1 MGATKTR
8 EHIPFRVRPML
19 ATLVP
24 EAFHRAGWVYEEKY
38 DGERILAYKEGAE
51 VRLLSRN
58 AKDYTARFAE
68 IAAAIAG
75 LLDRTLLF
83 DGEVIALDRHGVSR
97 FQLLQR
103 GANKPIYAVFDC
115 LYKDGRDLRNDPL
128 MARRGVLESVLGTTG
143 LLFVARRL
151 AENGLEAYRIA
162 KRRGYEGVVAKDS
175 SAPYIEGRSTKWLK
189 VKVRQE
195 EEFVIAGY
203 TAPSGSRKYF
213 GALLLGGYRGRE
225 LHYVGK
231 VGTGFSQPVLA
242 ALFKKFKSLV
252 QPTPSVVDPPREKH
266 ITYVAPRLVAQV
278 TFQEWTG
285 DGKLRQPVFL
295 GLRDDKDPHEC
306 VLAEGW
312 PQL

>member
-19 ATLVP
+19 ATLVS

-38 DGERILAYKEGAE
+38 DGERILAYKEGAD

-58 AKDYTARFAE
+58 TKDYTVRFAE
-68 IAAAIAG
+68 IAAAIAR
-75 LLDRTLLF
+75 LPARTLLF
-83 DGEVIALDRHGVSR
+83 DGEVIALDRQGVSR

-103 GANKPIYAVFDC
+103 GASKPIYAVFDC
-115 LYKDGRDLRNDPL
+115 LYKDGRDLRDDPL
-128 MARRGVLESVLGTTG
+128 SARRGVLESVLGTTG

-231 VGTGFSQPVLA
+231 VGTGFTQPVLA
-242 ALFKKFKSLV
+242 ALFKKFQPLV
-252 QPTPSVVDPPREKH
+252 QSKPSLVDPPREKH
-266 ITYVAPRLVAQV
+266 VTYVAPRLVAQIA
-278 TFQEWTG
+278 FQEWTAE
-285 DGKLRQPVFL
+285 GKLRQPVFL
-295 GLRDDKDPHEC
+295 GLRDDKDPREC
-306 VLAEGW
+306 VLPEGW

>member
-19 ATLVP
+19 ATLVS

-83 DGEVIALDRHGVSR
+83 DGEVIALDRHGVSH

-103 GANKPIYAVFDC
+103 GASKPIYAVFDC

-295 GLRDDKDPHEC
+295 GLRDDKDPREC
-306 VLAEGW
+306 VLPEGW

>member
-1 MGATKTR
+1 MSA
-8 EHIPFRVRPML
+8 
-19 ATLVP
+19 
-24 EAFHRAGWVYEEKY
+24 
-38 DGERILAYKEGAE
+38 
-51 VRLLSRN
+51 
-58 AKDYTARFAE
+58 
-68 IAAAIAG
+68 
-75 LLDRTLLF
+75 RTLLF

-103 GANKPIYAVFDC
+103 GASKPIYAVFDC
-115 LYKDGRDLRNDPL
+115 LYKDGRDLRSDPL
-128 MARRGVLESVLGTTG
+128 SARRVVLESLLGMTG

-189 VKVRQE
+189 VKVREE

-242 ALFKKFKSLV
+242 ALFKKFQSLVHSKPSLV
-252 QPTPSVVDPPREKH
+252 QSAARKAYHLQSRRGSWRRSPSRNGP
-266 ITYVAPRLVAQV
+266 A
-278 TFQEWTG
+278 TG
-285 DGKLRQPVFL
+285 SFASRSFS
-295 GLRDDKDPHEC
+295 GLRDDKDPRERG
-306 VLAEGW
+306 APEGW
-312 PQL
+312 PHL

>member
-1 MGATKTR
+1 
-8 EHIPFRVRPML
+8 
-19 ATLVP
+19 
-24 EAFHRAGWVYEEKY
+24 
-38 DGERILAYKEGAE
+38 
-51 VRLLSRN
+51 
-58 AKDYTARFAE
+58 
-68 IAAAIAG
+68 
-75 LLDRTLLF
+75 
-83 DGEVIALDRHGVSR
+83 VIALDRHGVSR

-103 GANKPIYAVFDC
+103 GASKPIYAVFDC
-115 LYKDGRDLRNDPL
+115 LYKDGRDLRDDSL
-128 MARRGVLESVLGTTG
+128 SARRGVLESVLGTTG

-231 VGTGFSQPVLA
+231 VGTGFTQPILA
-242 ALFKKFKSLV
+242 ALFKKFQPLV
-252 QPTPSVVDPPREKH
+252 QSKPSLVDPPREKH
-266 ITYVAPRLVAQV
+266 VTYVAPRLVAQIA
-278 TFQEWTG
+278 FQEWTAE
-285 DGKLRQPVFL
+285 GKLRQPVFL
-295 GLRDDKDPHEC
+295 GLRDDKDPREC
-306 VLAEGW
+306 VLPEGW

>member
-1 MGATKTR
+1 MGALKTR
-8 EHIPFRVRPML
+8 GHIPFRVRPML

-24 EAFHRAGWVYEEKY
+24 EVFHRAGWVYEEKY

-75 LLDRTLLF
+75 LSDRTLLF

-103 GANKPIYAVFDC
+103 GASQPIYAVFDC

-175 SAPYIEGRSTKWLK
+175 SAPYIEGRSSKWLK

-195 EEFVIAGY
+195 
-203 TAPSGSRKYF
+203 
-213 GALLLGGYRGRE
+213 
-225 LHYVGK
+225 
-231 VGTGFSQPVLA
+231 
-242 ALFKKFKSLV
+242 
-252 QPTPSVVDPPREKH
+252 
-266 ITYVAPRLVAQV
+266 
-278 TFQEWTG
+278 
-285 DGKLRQPVFL
+285 
-295 GLRDDKDPHEC
+295 
-306 VLAEGW
+306 
-312 PQL
+312 